1 MEALRDLTLSYFMPV
16 IYTLHQ
22 YMRGKGKASKS
33 HNNPKQPRFNF
44 SLSFFSLL
52 SDRAQACQIF
62 RQITRKRNKF
72 KSNQIHCLYMVCIGG
87 ICQQSVCL
95 QCRRPGF
102 DPWAGKIPWRRKWQ
116 PTPVFLPGESHGQRT
131 LIGYSP
137 WGRKESDMTEQLQF
151 HFNLASNQCYL
162 IMVVVRTDMHN

>member
-1 MEALRDLTLSYFMPV
+1 MLVVYYIWFLFY
-16 IYTLHQ
+16 Y
-22 YMRGKGKASKS
+22 S
-33 HNNPKQPRFNF
+33 HLVYYIWFPSGSDDKESAYN
-44 SLSFFSLL
+44 SGDSGSF
-52 SDRAQACQIF
+52 
-62 RQITRKRNKF
+62 
-72 KSNQIHCLYMVCIGG
+72 
-87 ICQQSVCL
+87 
-95 QCRRPGF
+95 PGS
-102 DPWAGKIPWRRKWQ
+102 GRCSWRREWP